1 MCLSQ
6 HTLNPQAETSFVNLT
21 TIEAKDSH
29 DRKYYSSNAICDGAC
44 DERNR
49 NTKPASAE
57 HASTMPGTKPPHV
70 PCRHRRRDHSNV
82 ASDPFPT
89 WHETPD
95 QNTDAQLEYC
105 VHFGMNL
112 AAKRVSSMPCQTH
125 AIATLA
131 LGVRGG
137 PRQRSAKNDGY
148 CSGAQD
154 PLRFRCGTVSGK
166 KGNTESELRS
176 RIPETTSLPHL
187 P

>member
-1 MCLSQ
+1 MRPVMAHATRETETQNRPPQSILILCLA
-6 HTLNPQAETSFVNLT
+6 PE
-21 TIEAKDSH
+21 
-29 DRKYYSSNAICDGAC
+29 
-44 DERNR
+44 
-49 NTKPASAE
+49 
-57 HASTMPGTKPPHV
+57 PPHV

-95 QNTDAQLEYC
+95 ANTDAQLEYC

-148 CSGAQD
+148 WTGAHD
-154 PLRFRCGTVSGK
+154 PLVFVVGRFPG
-166 KGNTESELRS
+166 TESELRS
-176 RIPETTSLPHL
+176 RIPDTTPLPHL
-187 P
+187 T